1 DALTAVKITGGYD
14 GYVAEGSPHVDWQAN
29 IAYAYDANA
38 RVTKE
43 DLAVTAFNKMYTAK
57 PQGALRE
64 EISRIYP
71 SMRVKRPIENGIR
84 LGDLCGTA
92 GTLLLGN
99 PIDLRPF
106 YAISP
111 NLAIALGYGVSR
123 ASVSFTYP
131 DSFKVR

>member
-1 DALTAVKITGGYD
+1 M
-14 GYVAEGSPHVDWQAN
+14 
-29 IAYAYDANA
+29 
-38 RVTKE
+38 
-43 DLAVTAFNKMYTAK
+43 FNAK
-57 PQGALRE
+57 PQGALRDD
-64 EISRIYP
+64 ISRIYP
-71 SMRVKRPIENGIR
+71 GWRARRPMENVIR
-84 LGDLCGTA
+84 IGDLCGTS
-92 GTLLLGN
+92 GNMMLGN